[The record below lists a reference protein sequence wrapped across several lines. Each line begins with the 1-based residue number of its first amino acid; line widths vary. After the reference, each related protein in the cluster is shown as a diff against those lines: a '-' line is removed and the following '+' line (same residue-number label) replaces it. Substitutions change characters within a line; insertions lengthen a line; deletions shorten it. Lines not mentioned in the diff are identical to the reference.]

1 MRYDLIDLGR
11 DVLARLTT
19 PISQDFVASL
29 GNGTTTL
36 PNATE
41 CKRTGE
47 AYLEL
52 LMDLDTLVGADTAFL
67 LGSWVKMAYV
77 SSLMFL
83 GGRRLRCTTGPEIC
97 RSSLCP

>member
-36 PNATE
+36 PNAVE

-47 AYLEL
+47 AAPSSRGTEALN
-52 LMDLDTLVGADTAFL
+52 LV
-67 LGSWVKMAYV
+67 
-77 SSLMFL
+77 
-83 GGRRLRCTTGPEIC
+83 CN
-97 RSSLCP
+97 

>member
-67 LGSWVKMAYV
+67 LGSWVKMACV
-77 SSLMFL
+77 SSLML
-83 GGRRLRCTTGPEIC
+83 LDDC
-97 RSSLCP
+97 RQLQCNCSS